1 MEGNL
6 ESEWETRDA
15 DADID
20 NVGGT
25 GMDGPAVDE
34 DRRGALGS
42 AVAVTRVVPETARAG
57 EDEERRGFLAE
68 SAAILLL
75 LLEGKS

>member
-1 MEGNL
+1 VEGNL

-15 DADID
+15 DVD

-25 GMDGPAVDE
+25 GVDGPAVDE